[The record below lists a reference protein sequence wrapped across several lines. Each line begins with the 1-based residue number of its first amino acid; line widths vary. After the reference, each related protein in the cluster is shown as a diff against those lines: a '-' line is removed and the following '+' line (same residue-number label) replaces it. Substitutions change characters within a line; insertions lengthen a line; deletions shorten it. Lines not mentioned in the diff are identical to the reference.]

1 MTEEKYKELFC
12 KEKRIRRRMVL
23 YVDIQTHN
31 LLKNVVR
38 AFRENYV
45 TISSMVDAILW
56 HHLQTNQE
64 LLSRLILE
72 DRERSPYF
80 KRQVDDESDSTE

>member
-1 MTEEKYKELFC
+1 MTEEEYKELFC

-23 YVDIQTHN
+23 YVDIQTHD

-45 TISSMVDAILW
+45 TISSMVDAICG
-56 HHLQTNQE
+56 
-64 LLSRLILE
+64 II
-72 DRERSPYF
+72 Y
-80 KRQVDDESDSTE
+80 RQIKTC

>member
-1 MTEEKYKELFC
+1 MTEEEYKELLC

-31 LLKNVVR
+31 LLKNVVK

-56 HHLQTNQE
+56 HHLQTNRE
-64 LLSRLILE
+64 LLSRLMLR
-72 DRERSPYF
+72 DHKSSP
-80 KRQVDDESDSTE
+80 

>member
-1 MTEEKYKELFC
+1 MTEEEYKELFC
-12 KEKRIRRRMVL
+12 KEKRIRSRMVL
-23 YVDIQTHN
+23 YVDTQTHS

-38 AFRENYV
+38 AFRKNYV

-56 HHLQTNQE
+56 HHLQTNRE

-72 DRERSPYF
+72 DRKRSPYF
-80 KRQVDDESDSTE
+80 KSQVDDESDSTE